1 MTSCKTTQHVL
12 LFWSG
17 RRKSLDGD
25 GLLSP
30 ITSPILMGVSHI
42 NSALAGMP
50 KLSFVL
56 PLLNETH
63 GILRKK
69 PKQPISQKIWEW
81 TPEVNST
88 IFYTKIAANVDHVFF
103 PDPRS
108 LCVCCSPTSCP
119 DGIRR
124 ASRSWWIELGVH
136 ISFFFFFAPSVL
148 YSLKQFQWDR
158 LSGKQTSSCGLVSGV
173 NKGCFCLLSGEWK
186 GLFIER
192 KLHCIINFFSTVPQ
206 RSTRGRQQ
214 TEPDRGEIW
223 LYLWE
228 SPLIPPTM

>member
-1 MTSCKTTQHVL
+1 MAGKREKKLFFFFSSEALGKAESLKIFPNLTSCKTTQHVL

-30 ITSPILMGVSHI
+30 ITSPILMGVNHI

-56 PLLNETH
+56 PPLNETH

-69 PKQPISQKIWEW
+69 PKQPISQKIREW
-81 TPEVNST
+81 PPEVNST
-88 IFYTKIAANVDHVFF
+88 IFYTKITANVDHVFF

-119 DGIRR
+119 DWIRC
-124 ASRSWWIELGVH
+124 ASRSWWIEHGAH
-136 ISFFFFFAPSVL
+136 ISFFFFCPLVC
-148 YSLKQFQWDR
+148 YIPW
-158 LSGKQTSSCGLVSGV
+158 SSF
-173 NKGCFCLLSGEWK
+173 N
-186 GLFIER
+186 
-192 KLHCIINFFSTVPQ
+192 
-206 RSTRGRQQ
+206 
-214 TEPDRGEIW
+214 EID
-223 LYLWE
+223 
-228 SPLIPPTM
+228 

>member
-1 MTSCKTTQHVL
+1 MENYLFLEKKKSWTCSQIWEKIFKGELVLAGKREKIVFVFFFSSKALGKAESLKIFPNLTSFKTTQHVL

-69 PKQPISQKIWEW
+69 PKQPISQKI
-81 TPEVNST
+81 
-88 IFYTKIAANVDHVFF
+88 
-103 PDPRS
+103 
-108 LCVCCSPTSCP
+108 
-119 DGIRR
+119 
-124 ASRSWWIELGVH
+124 
-136 ISFFFFFAPSVL
+136 
-148 YSLKQFQWDR
+148 
-158 LSGKQTSSCGLVSGV
+158 
-173 NKGCFCLLSGEWK
+173 
-186 GLFIER
+186 
-192 KLHCIINFFSTVPQ
+192 
-206 RSTRGRQQ
+206 
-214 TEPDRGEIW
+214 
-223 LYLWE
+223 
-228 SPLIPPTM
+228 